1 MNDVPA
7 SALLRARILVVDD
20 EPHGRLALNELLQ
33 GPDREVVLASSGA
46 EALRAAA
53 VQDFALVLLDVRMP
67 GMDGIE
73 LGSILAERNGV
84 PFLYLSAYGQPDI
97 VQQAA
102 SHGALGYLVKPLD
115 ISQILPS
122 IETALSRSVER
133 DRLRESEANLNSALA
148 GKRETDL
155 AIGLLMERRR
165 LDRHQAF
172 EMLRSH
178 ARSERRTIVDAA
190 RELVDSIEKI
200 NALPEPVKPARRKRT
215 VKGSRSSPG

>member
-1 MNDVPA
+1 MDKTN
-7 SALLRARILVVDD
+7 STHILVVDD
-20 EPHGRLALNELLQ
+20 DRL
-33 GPDREVVLASSGA
+33 VLASLARGLRNAGYRVS
-46 EALRAAA
+46 EASTGE
-53 VQDFALVLLDVRMP
+53 DALEITARDRPDLALLDVRMP